1 MFYKTIFVCINRTL
15 DTNAGATLLSYSRQI
30 ASAMVYLSAKGFIHR
45 DLAARNIL
53 VSMDGICK
61 VSEIYTTIIILIIIT
76 GLDYVQSNR
85 RSGHGIEYLIS
96 TMILLTLILK
106 SY

>member
-1 MFYKTIFVCINRTL
+1 MIIMSDKAIFVCINRTL
-15 DTNAGATLLSYSRQI
+15 DTNTGATLLSYSRQI

-61 VSEIYTTIIILIIIT
+61 VSEIP
-76 GLDYVQSNR
+76 Q
-85 RSGHGIEYLIS
+85 
-96 TMILLTLILK
+96 
-106 SY
+106 